1 MICLMEKTNFVD
13 VLIIGGGP
21 AGLAAA
27 IALRQKGF
35 DCLVVDA
42 LEPPINKVCGEG
54 LMPDALHSLRALG
67 IEIREEEGYPF
78 RGIRFANRADHVE
91 ADFPNG
97 IGVGIRRTRLH
108 QRMIDRAREV
118 GARLIWGN
126 RVSVHLG
133 LETLPSFAFRR
144 GPALGWCLVFSQG

>member
-1 MICLMEKTNFVD
+1 LDHEYLVTIRTKKMICLVKKTNFVD

-35 DCLVVDA
+35 NCTVVDA

-78 RGIRFANRADHVE
+78 RGIRFANRADRVE
-91 ADFPNG
+91 AWSRPAE
-97 IGVGIRRTRLH
+97 L
-108 QRMIDRAREV
+108 
-118 GARLIWGN
+118 
-126 RVSVHLG
+126 
-133 LETLPSFAFRR
+133 R
-144 GPALGWCLVFSQG
+144 GCAWP

>member
-1 MICLMEKTNFVD
+1 MICLVEKTNIVD

-35 DCLVVDA
+35 DCTVVDA

-67 IEIREEEGYPF
+67 IEIREEEGYRAYGRAQPCPQKRHSVSGSRF
-78 RGIRFANRADHVE
+78 VVTMQSHPGATTLRCIGELAGNYILHRLRGTVFVS
-91 ADFPNG
+91 FS
-97 IGVGIRRTRLH
+97 LH
-108 QRMIDRAREV
+108 AKA
-118 GARLIWGN
+118 G
-126 RVSVHLG
+126 
-133 LETLPSFAFRR
+133 
-144 GPALGWCLVFSQG
+144 